1 MEKSSTFASRSDRDH
16 WYEEKITTEKALDT
30 VSKGWDLEE
39 KKFWQLQGV
48 EVQSWKMGQENL
60 F

>member
-1 MEKSSTFASRSDRDH
+1 M
-16 WYEEKITTEKALDT
+16 TTEKALDT

-39 KKFWQLQGV
+39 KKSWQLQGV
-48 EVQSWKMGQENL
+48 EVQAWEMGQENL